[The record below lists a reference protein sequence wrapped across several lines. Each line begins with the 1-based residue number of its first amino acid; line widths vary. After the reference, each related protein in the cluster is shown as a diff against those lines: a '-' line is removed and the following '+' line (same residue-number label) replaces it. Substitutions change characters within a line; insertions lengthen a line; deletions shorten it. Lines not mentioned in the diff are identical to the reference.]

1 MNALHD
7 LTKMGGDIRQI
18 AKLLQ
23 AKAPPG
29 HKLAYINEDEA
40 KLLKRRG
47 GSGRITESGIPSY
60 EEGAD
65 VSPPGEASYTP
76 PSGQTSYAPLTDAT
90 SSIGNFQGGA
100 ATQSAPGVSNF
111 GQGPALGSG
120 AYGTQADSFTAP
132 QFSGPQQVPGSLQS
146 IQPAGTLGS
155 GSFGATAPTEL
166 STALQAPTPAEPSTF
181 GQPAPAAK
189 PSFLDKSL
197 ESLQKPENVAKLG
210 LSGLQ
215 LGISADQLRRARNQA
230 QSAKGE
236 TQALAAPYQQLG
248 QQLTSAATR
257 GELTPANQ
265 QILQAAQAQAA
276 QGVASRGG
284 VGTLQAQ
291 NQIAALNQ
299 QLLSNQFNLGQ
310 QTQLVGDK
318 IAQGAIQAGVQ
329 ADQYINSLTANYTAN
344 IARTLYGIGPES
356 TATSQPIYDP
366 RTGQRIS

>member
-1 MNALHD
+1 MKALQD

-29 HKLAYINEDEA
+29 HKLAYINDEEA
-40 KLLKRRG
+40 KLLKKRG
-47 GSGRITESGIPSY
+47 GSGRITQEGIPSY
-60 EEGAD
+60 EDGTEGE
-65 VSPPGEASYTP
+65 PY
-76 PSGQTSYAPLTDAT
+76 LT
-90 SSIGNFQGGA
+90 GGA
-100 ATQSAPGVSNF
+100 GPSPATETAPAPAPVQPKSADSSSNVSNF
-111 GQGPALGSG
+111 GQGGQLGSG
-120 AYGTQADSFTAP
+120 TFGIQDNFTGSQFSAP
-132 QFSGPQQVPGSLQS
+132 QQLPGTLQS

-155 GSFGATAPTEL
+155 GSFGATAPTDL
-166 STALQAPTPAEPSTF
+166 STALQAPAAAEPSTF

-197 ESLQKPENVAKLG
+197 ESLQKPENVARLG

-215 LGISADQLRRARNQA
+215 LGLSADQLRRARNQA

-276 QGVASRGG
+276 QGVANRGG

-356 TATSQPIYDP
+356 TLSSQPIYDP